1 MKDFNIDMI
10 SELTIEEAKK
20 LMIESMEIKEHKC
33 FFVDFGGYFGYSVLV
48 FKDKKH
54 IHYADDFELHHHYI
68 VKKSGK
74 EALKKWYIESLNRKL
89 YTEKELLENVKT
101 YDEYKQKDYF
111 LRNYYIMRYDHI
123 SIFGIGEEAKKAFEK
138 ARKTYT
144 VYDPV
149 SFCYVKDK
157 EIVEKQIE
165 ILNHLKKSF
174 KSLKENNDT
183 FREMIRHELAN
194 HEACITYSYTDALD
208 ALGLRFE
215 DLTEEK
221 QNIVK
226 TELSRQIQKYA

>member
-10 SELTIEEAKK
+10 SELTIEEAKE

-111 LRNYYIMRYDHI
+111 LRNYYIMCYDHI
-123 SIFGIGEEAKKAFEK
+123 SIFGIGEESKRLLKKE
-138 ARKTYT
+138 RKTYT

-194 HEACITYSYTDALD
+194 HEACITCSYTVALD